1 MSETRGVLVGVILAA
16 GEGARLGVG
25 LKPLARVGGVTL
37 LERSITTLRRAGI
50 ERIVVVAGH
59 AKEELKHFVARK
71 RLDVEVVDND
81 DFALGNGSS
90 ALVGG
95 RAAGGRF
102 VLVMVDHVFDP
113 DEIQCVLDSD
123 APFVAAVD
131 TRPRY
136 CDVDEATK
144 MRLVDEHVV
153 AVGKDMNVYD
163 AVDAGLFVCDA
174 SVLGSAERALAA
186 GGGTWNDVK
195 RRCLAEGAEMV
206 AVDLEGAFW
215 LDVDTPEELRR
226 AERLLVMRAGG
237 KVWDGAVSR
246 WINRPF
252 SRPISRL
259 LIRTGTS
266 PNAVTVAAFCLA
278 IAGAGAIAAGALWPL
293 AMVAGALLVQ
303 LASIVDGVDGEVAR
317 ASLRESDAGEFLDT
331 VLDRVA
337 DGAVIAGLAVAAG
350 GQTAWIVAAAA
361 LFGSLAVPF
370 VKAAF
375 HRSFGRPLPAPPS
388 RIGAGRDLRL
398 LLAALSAVTLMPLLG
413 LVALAIVGN
422 LEAARRFLAGWRA
435 GRPQRHRRTPVRT
448 VELRLPDASAELARG
463 AATSRAMTVRPP
475 DGR

>member
-1 MSETRGVLVGVILAA
+1 MGVILAA

-37 LERSITTLRRAGI
+37 LERSIATLRRAGI
-50 ERIVVVAGH
+50 ERVVVVAGH
-59 AKEELKHFVARK
+59 AKEELKGFVARK

-113 DEIQCVLDSD
+113 DEIHRVLANE

-131 TRPRY
+131 RTPRF
-136 CDVDEATK
+136 CDVDECTK
-144 MRLVDEHVV
+144 VRLDGSRVV
-153 AVGKDMNVYD
+153 AVGKQMEAYD

-174 SVLGSAERALAA
+174 SVLGAAERALAA
-186 GGGTWNDVK
+186 GEGTWNDVK
-195 RRCLAEGAEMV
+195 RRCLAEGAEIV

-215 LDVDTPEELRR
+215 LDVDTPEERAR
-226 AERLLVMRAGG
+226 AERLLVQRAAG
-237 KVWDGAVSR
+237 KAWDGAVSR
-246 WINRPF
+246 WINRPV
-252 SRPISRL
+252 SRPISRV
-259 LIRTGTS
+259 LIRTGMS
-266 PNAVTVAAFCLA
+266 PNAVTVLAFALA
-278 IAGAGAIAAGALWPL
+278 IAGAGAIAAGAMWPL
-293 AMVAGALLVQ
+293 AMVAGGLLVQ

-317 ASLRESDAGEFLDT
+317 ASLRESEAGEFLDT

-337 DGAVIAGLAVAAG
+337 DGAVIAALAVAAG

-388 RIGAGRDLRL
+388 RVGAGRDLRL
-398 LLAALSAVTLMPLLG
+398 LLAALSAVTLMPLVG
-413 LVALAIVGN
+413 LVALALVTN
-422 LEAARRFLAGWRA
+422 LEAARRFASGWRA
-435 GRPQRHRRTPVRT
+435 ARPPRPRPQRVPARELPRPDTATELTP
-448 VELRLPDASAELARG
+448 
-463 AATSRAMTVRPP
+463 AAAASRAMTARPP
-475 DGR
+475 ERR